1 MINSSLDRNFEKHCF
16 LSSSSSLLFHLAK
29 IFDVYSLNDFFLSQ
43 FKPVFFFLPSFH
55 VGTVI
60 V

>member
-16 LSSSSSLLFHLAK
+16 LSSSSSSLLFHLAK

-43 FKPVFFFLPSFH
+43 FKPVFFFYLLF
-55 VGTVI
+55 TV
-60 V
+60 VP